1 MGMLQRNN
9 HGIFKKHS
17 KSVKIEGLKT
27 MRTLE
32 ILKTLKRFYKLKR
45 LKRLDM
51 KDEMRWEVWVSFGN
65 LL

>member
-1 MGMLQRNN
+1 MGMIQRNN

-32 ILKTLKRFYKLKR
+32 ILKRLKRLNK

-51 KDEMRWEVWVSFGN
+51 QDEMRWEVWVSFGN